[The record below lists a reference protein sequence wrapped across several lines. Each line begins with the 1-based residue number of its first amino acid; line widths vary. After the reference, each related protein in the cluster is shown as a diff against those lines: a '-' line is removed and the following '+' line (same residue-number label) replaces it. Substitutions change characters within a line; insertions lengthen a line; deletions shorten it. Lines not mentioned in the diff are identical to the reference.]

1 MNETGNWI
9 KINRGIR
16 ESWIWEDP
24 RYLKWWIDIL
34 MMASYKDKKILVG
47 KELIKIE
54 RGSFI
59 TSQSKLAERWNVD
72 RRTVKR
78 YLDLLQDA
86 QMIVHILHSK
96 KTIVKVLN
104 YSIYQSTGESI
115 RTTSGTD
122 ECTVKC
128 TDGCTVECTQ
138 HKKGKKGKN
147 IYILAQGA
155 GARVIPPTLE
165 DVKSYCRENNLV
177 VNPEEFFRAYDPDWM
192 KGNEPIRD
200 WQGLLR
206 GWNRKAVKEK
216 DKPVGKNRFRNFD
229 EREHSDD
236 YYDDLEQALLKK

>member
-1 MNETGNWI
+1 MSGWI
-9 KINRGIR
+9 KISRDIR
-16 ESWIWEDP
+16 ENWVWDEP
-24 RYLKWWIDIL
+24 RYLKWWLDIL
-34 MMASYKDKKILVG
+34 MMASYKNKKVLVG
-47 KELIKIE
+47 NELIELE

-59 TSQSKLAERWNVD
+59 TSQSQLAKRWNAD
-72 RRTVKR
+72 RRTVKK

-86 QMIVHILHSK
+86 QMIVHFLHSK

-104 YSIYQSTGESI
+104 YSIYQDTGESI
-115 RTTSGTD
+115 WTTSGTD
-122 ECTVKC
+122 ECTDNCTGGC
-128 TDGCTVECTQ
+128 TDECAQ
-138 HKKGKKGKN
+138 HKKGKKEKN
-147 IYILAQGA
+147 NILAQGA

-165 DVKSYCRENNLV
+165 DVKSYCKENNLV

-216 DKPVGKNRFRNFD
+216 DKPVGNGNRFRNFD